1 MNSASHTRHLLSSR
15 SATHGDME
23 LDRSKVNVSVAV
35 DTELEVVKQEK
46 VRKPRKRFIG
56 QRAAAERAEGKGDSS
71 VAIEDNGAIQG
82 ARGNIP

>member
-1 MNSASHTRHLLSSR
+1 
-15 SATHGDME
+15 ME
-23 LDRSKVNVSVAV
+23 LDRSEANIGDAV
-35 DTELEVVKQEK
+35 DTDLEVEKQEK

-82 ARGNIP
+82 KRRPIR

>member
-1 MNSASHTRHLLSSR
+1 
-15 SATHGDME
+15 ME
-23 LDRSKVNVSVAV
+23 LDRSEANIGVAV
-35 DTELEVVKQEK
+35 GTDLEVEKQEK

-82 ARGNIP
+82 TRRPIR

>member
-1 MNSASHTRHLLSSR
+1 
-15 SATHGDME
+15 ME
-23 LDRSKVNVSVAV
+23 LDRSEENIGVAV
-35 DTELEVVKQEK
+35 GTDLEVEKQEK

-82 ARGNIP
+82 TRRPIR

>member
-1 MNSASHTRHLLSSR
+1 
-15 SATHGDME
+15 ME
-23 LDRSKVNVSVAV
+23 LDRSEANICVAV
-35 DTELEVVKQEK
+35 GTDLEVEKQEK

-82 ARGNIP
+82 TRRPIR

>member
-1 MNSASHTRHLLSSR
+1 
-15 SATHGDME
+15 ME
-23 LDRSKVNVSVAV
+23 LDRSEGNIGVAV
-35 DTELEVVKQEK
+35 DTELEVEKQEK

-82 ARGNIP
+82 TRRNIR